1 MAHVAAYISNVFGR
15 SPFGGL
21 QIHAKGCAKT
31 ARELIPLFDAANDAR
46 WEDVDQL
53 YQQIADLENQADD
66 QKRLV
71 RSTLP
76 RGFFLPV
83 ARADLL
89 DLVGRQDKI
98 ANRSRDI
105 AGLVHG
111 RRLQFPVEVQPK
123 IAALVS
129 ASAEICSQVGD
140 VVSMLD
146 ELMESGFKGI
156 VRARVLQMIDDVE
169 RKEHEAD
176 GVVVE
181 IRSKLFLIEN
191 DLPAVHVM
199 FLYAALDEIAGLADD
214 AERVAHRVQMML
226 AR

>member
-1 MAHVAAYISNVFGR
+1 MFITRETVLIETPAKAATSSIVALKRQTEDDNHLG
-15 SPFGGL
+15 
-21 QIHAKGCAKT
+21 
-31 ARELIPLFDAANDAR
+31 ELISLFDAANDAR
-46 WEDVDQL
+46 WEDVDRL

-123 IAALVS
+123 LS
-129 ASAEICSQVGD
+129 
-140 VVSMLD
+140 
-146 ELMESGFKGI
+146 
-156 VRARVLQMIDDVE
+156 
-169 RKEHEAD
+169 
-176 GVVVE
+176 
-181 IRSKLFLIEN
+181 LIHISE
-191 DLPAVHVM
+191 PKRP
-199 FLYAALDEIAGLADD
+199 Y
-214 AERVAHRVQMML
+214 
-226 AR
+226 